1 MKINSMQS
9 AAESAAVRQLCG
21 PARIKF
27 NSGRFAGLEYFQW
40 PLAMLF
46 AASVLIAAQSAQ
58 GATIFSHSPVPI
70 SSTKTIHSNALAH
83 PDGSDQDV
91 TAFDNFSLDKA
102 ATVASISWRGVAST
116 PALLG
121 FTIKIYPS
129 KADPAAQADIG
140 NPLAVLAVTGSA
152 DEKKLEGRFSDYH
165 TKLDAPVALEAGVQ
179 YWLSIVSDRKDL
191 SPWGWAEGSGGDG
204 ISIQAYTEFKV
215 LPAPGDRTFT
225 LDDGR

>member
-1 MKINSMQS
+1 MKTKSMQS
-9 AAESAAVRQLCG
+9 SAEIATVSQRG
-21 PARIKF
+21 RPARIDF
-27 NSGRFAGLEYFQW
+27 EHGRFAGLKKSQW

-58 GATIFSHSPVPI
+58 GATVFGHSPVPI
-70 SSTKTIHSNALAH
+70 SSTRTINSNALAH

-91 TAFDNFSLDKA
+91 TAFDSFSLDKA
-102 ATVASISWRGVAST
+102 ATVAGISWRGVTST
-116 PALLG
+116 PALIG

-129 KADPAAQADIG
+129 KSDPAAQADIG
-140 NPLAVLAVTGSA
+140 NPLVVLAVTGNA
-152 DEKKLEGRFSDYH
+152 DEKKLDGKFSDYH
-165 TKLDAPVALEAGVQ
+165 AKLDAPLALEAGVQ

-191 SPWGWAEGSGGDG
+191 SPWGWADGSGGDG
-204 ISIQAYTEFKV
+204 KSIQAYTEFKV